1 MAWFEAV
8 QYCGEWGGSMVSIKD
23 ENQEKAAMDILD
35 NKEVYWLGLRHKQE
49 LSQQMWV
56 DGSALVYKNPSLKE
70 PRFEEQETCLAT
82 KQSGDKNTTLWKYIN
97 CYQEK
102 HFIC

>member
-35 NKEVYWLGLRHKQE
+35 NKEVYWLGLRHK
-49 LSQQMWV
+49 
-56 DGSALVYKNPSLKE
+56 
-70 PRFEEQETCLAT
+70 
-82 KQSGDKNTTLWKYIN
+82 
-97 CYQEK
+97 
-102 HFIC
+102 